1 MNDLLSWKNT
11 SLKIDSKIDE
21 NAALIEI
28 LKNKEISLRKDDSEY
43 TLVNQEFYYIFEDE
57 FINQSKN
64 LNEIITKYVQKNYDK
79 LCQVY
84 MPDMKVFRDI
94 EAISKD
100 KNTDLVIL
108 TFREENLSIYSQ
120 TLSLL
125 LIGKKS

>member
-21 NAALIEI
+21 NAVLIEI

-64 LNEIITKYVQKNYDK
+64 LNEIITKYAQKNYDK

-84 MPDMKVFRDI
+84 MPDM
-94 EAISKD
+94 
-100 KNTDLVIL
+100 
-108 TFREENLSIYSQ
+108 
-120 TLSLL
+120 
-125 LIGKKS
+125 